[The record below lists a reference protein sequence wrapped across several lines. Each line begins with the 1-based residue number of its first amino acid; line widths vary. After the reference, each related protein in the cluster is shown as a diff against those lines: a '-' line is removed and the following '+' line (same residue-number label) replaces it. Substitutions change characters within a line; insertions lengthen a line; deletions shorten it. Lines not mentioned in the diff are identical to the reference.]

1 MISIELAG
9 TLTVIA
15 LVALG
20 IFIYPWLLD
29 KRGGVA
35 VVAVITGLLA
45 VAYFFFDRERSSVV
59 VTALLALLWAVA
71 PVIAAFITRRTRG
84 TPNKS

>member
-29 KRGGVA
+29 KRGGV
-35 VVAVITGLLA
+35 VVVTVVTVLLA
-45 VAYFFFDRERSSVV
+45 VAYFFFDRERSSAVV
-59 VTALLALLWAVA
+59 SALLGLLWALA
-71 PVIAAFITRRTRG
+71 PVIAALITRRTRG
-84 TPNKS
+84 TPGKS